1 MNYHDIKKCDML
13 NGDGIRCVL
22 FVSGC
27 SHHCD
32 GCHNPETWNPRSGI
46 PFDESAEGEI
56 RDELRKDYVDGITLS
71 GGDPL
76 HEANM
81 NDIYGLVKW
90 IKNEFPD
97 KTIWIYTGYTYA
109 ELKDDDSRIGEIRRR
124 ILGQCDVLVDGRF
137 EKSQASEEYPFAG
150 SLNQNIIY
158 LNKQEL

>member
-56 RDELRKDYVDGITLS
+56 REELRKDYVDGITLS

-76 HEANM
+76 HEAR
-81 NDIYGLVKW
+81 VKN
-90 IKNEFPD
+90 K
-97 KTIWIYTGYTYA
+97 
-109 ELKDDDSRIGEIRRR
+109 LKQKHHLS
-124 ILGQCDVLVDGRF
+124 
-137 EKSQASEEYPFAG
+137 KH
-150 SLNQNIIY
+150 
-158 LNKQEL
+158 K